1 MNIYGIVNKDGI
13 HTDMSTSLKGAK
25 RMATLRGY
33 DKVSVRYNCGYTV
46 QVLFEKINNKW
57 KRVK

>member
-1 MNIYGIVNKDGI
+1 MNIYGIVDNNGI

-33 DKVSVRYNCGYTV
+33 TKVSVRYNCGYVV
-46 QVLFEKINNKW
+46 QVLFERVNNKW
-57 KRVK
+57 KKVK